1 MTMCTEKYV
10 EICLYTYE
18 KYKSRMNVYLQMHLN
33 TSLINF
39 YPQISNLQE
48 TFYNKNEKILRFYL
62 SLYLS

>member
-1 MTMCTEKYV
+1 MAYLFIAVRLVYTEKYV
-10 EICLYTYE
+10 EIYLYTYE

-48 TFYNKNEKILRFYL
+48 TF
-62 SLYLS
+62 